1 MKSFKQHLEEASE
14 IRTADAKRIKVR
26 RPDGS
31 FGWRKQKQTVNVER
45 GPVEEAKK
53 IDLAG
58 VELIMGATKN
68 SAQAEK
74 EVAKAYKISS
84 AEAKKLVQ
92 QVINKASKGRK

>member
-14 IRTADAKRIKVR
+14 IRTADAKRVKVR
-26 RPDGS
+26 KPDGS

-92 QVINKASKGRK
+92 QVINKASKGRR